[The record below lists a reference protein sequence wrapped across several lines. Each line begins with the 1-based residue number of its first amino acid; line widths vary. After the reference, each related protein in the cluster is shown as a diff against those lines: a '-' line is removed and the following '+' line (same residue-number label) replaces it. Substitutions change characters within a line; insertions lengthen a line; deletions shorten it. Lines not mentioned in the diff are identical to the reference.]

1 MLDPRFQSLRVV
13 ENYVGCGACICLV
26 AEYDV
31 NTIISLLM
39 IVFEVLNIIV
49 QACVVEVVGFVAG
62 FGDSIEEYNNIFNVG
77 TSMEKS
83 SCVVVV
89 V

>member
-1 MLDPRFQSLRVV
+1 V

-49 QACVVEVVGFVAG
+49 QACVEVVGSVAG
-62 FGDSIEEYNNIFNVG
+62 FGHSIEKDNNIFNVG
-77 TSMEKS
+77 ISMEKS
-83 SCVVVV
+83 SCTFVVV
-89 V
+89 